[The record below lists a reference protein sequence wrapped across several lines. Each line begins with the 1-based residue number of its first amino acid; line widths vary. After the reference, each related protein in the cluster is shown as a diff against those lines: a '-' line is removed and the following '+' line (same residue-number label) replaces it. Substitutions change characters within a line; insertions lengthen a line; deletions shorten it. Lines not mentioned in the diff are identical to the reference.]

1 MAFDLVVAAAI
12 AVLLLSL
19 YLYKLNKAMTS
30 IPEDVHAW
38 RPRAWTDEEIRETYE
53 RVCKEPIDFAKHL
66 PPKLERRYIVVG
78 GSGLVGGDIV
88 LHLLAR
94 GQPPSSIR
102 IVDFSKPSRSD
113 MLDGPA
119 TKADYVKTDITDP
132 TSVEAAFSKPWP
144 SDVANLPLTVF
155 HTAAV
160 IRPGERS
167 MLFWDRTRRVNV
179 DGTQNVLAGARAA
192 GADILVATSSASLS
206 LRPVRFLIPPWRAH
220 PDGWLQVCD
229 ERDFDRPQRPHGDYF
244 ANYAYSKAIAER
256 TVCGANAPGFRTGVI
271 RPGMG
276 IYGLPTDVICGP
288 ALREQK
294 VVTFMAHVVQN
305 FVSGWNVSLAHLL
318 FEAAL
323 AGPAVPGCA
332 GRPLVVTDAGPPPQW
347 NDFFRA
353 AGLLAATPL
362 DVTVVSPL
370 LMYLLAHVVEGWAI
384 LLARVPFLTRLG
396 LSEPQGPIQSLQPA
410 IWTPG
415 AFVMVD
421 DGAARRSVEE
431 GGLGYKG
438 VCTTLEGMCEQIRDW
453 NRSQGGENVNGSV
466 HKVDKKSI
474 LEADLVEAH
483 IVA

>member
-1 MAFDLVVAAAI
+1 MVFNPVVAAAI

-30 IPEDVHAW
+30 TPEDVHAW

-53 RVCKEPIDFAKHL
+53 RVCNEPIDFAKHL

-113 MLDGPA
+113 MLNGPA
-119 TKADYVKTDITDP
+119 TKVDYVKTDITDP

-155 HTAAV
+155 HTAAI

-179 DGTQNVLAGARAA
+179 DGTEN
-192 GADILVATSSASLS
+192 
-206 LRPVRFLIPPWRAH
+206 
-220 PDGWLQVCD
+220 VCD
-229 ERDFDRPQRPHGDYF
+229 ERDFDRPLRPHGDYF

-294 VVTFMAHVVQN
+294 VVTFIAHVVQN

-353 AGLLAATPL
+353 AGLVAATPL

-370 LMYLLAHVVEGWAI
+370 VMYLLAHVVEGWAI

-453 NRSQGGENVNGSV
+453 NRSQGDEGVNGSA